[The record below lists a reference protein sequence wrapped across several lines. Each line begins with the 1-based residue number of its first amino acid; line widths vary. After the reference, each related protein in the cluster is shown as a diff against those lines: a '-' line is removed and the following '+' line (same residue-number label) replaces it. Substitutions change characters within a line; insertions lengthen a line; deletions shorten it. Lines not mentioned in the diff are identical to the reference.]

1 MCAGQE
7 QPETAIAATDHYYR
21 VYVSGYVFPK
31 LPAGSTED
39 EIRKAVADAVDDGY
53 LDITSTLVE
62 GAFDD

>member
-1 MCAGQE
+1 MTPADRF
-7 QPETAIAATDHYYR
+7 AATDHFYR

-62 GAFDD
+62 GEFDD